1 MGTATKSNT
10 DLELLESLEQ
20 ETGCIEQ
27 VVHEQFARRPIDVLD
42 AGCGR
47 KWQIKLEMPYKI
59 TGIDADKA
67 ALDKRKDLDVA
78 LVEDIRTVN
87 LSSNQFDVI
96 YCSYVL
102 EHVNGA
108 EALLCRFLT
117 WLKPNGLLILRFP
130 DKYTVFGFITRS
142 TPHWVHVAYKRY
154 LLKMKMAGTDGHGPY
169 PTVYDEVVSR
179 AGMKKFC
186 LNENL
191 RVLGEWGIDS
201 SLPKRGRLLWLRK
214 AVIRFTHML
223 SLGKLDSA
231 YSNLTFVIQK
241 PV

>member
-1 MGTATKSNT
+1 MDTEPKNKTH
-10 DLELLESLEQ
+10 LELLDSLDQ

-27 VVHEQFARRPIDVLD
+27 VVHEQFAHQHIDVLD

-47 KWQIKLEMPYKI
+47 KWQIKLKMPYKI

-67 ALDKRKDLDVA
+67 ALNKRTDLDVA
-78 LVEDIRTVN
+78 LLGDIRTVD
-87 LSSNQFDVI
+87 LPSKQFDII

-108 EALLCRFLT
+108 EALLSRFIT

-130 DKYTVFGFITRS
+130 DKYTVFGFITRR
-142 TPHWVHVAYKRY
+142 TPYWIHVAYKKY

-179 AGMKKFC
+179 SGMNNFC
-186 LNENL
+186 RSENM
-191 RVLGEWGIDS
+191 RVLGEWGIDG

-214 AVIRFTHML
+214 TVIKVTQVL
-223 SLGKLDSA
+223 SLGKLDSS